1 MKTLVLLFAGML
13 FSTNSVMALDLN
25 KTTINTPNHYRY
37 VQPVTFVEN
46 GIEFSIFPDGNFDY
60 EFLYN
65 TTYYN
70 SNSRRS
76 SINASYSNPR
86 VSVNYTSTSPNR
98 NFISRDRNGTIRDI
112 GNIPINYDRTGN
124 VTQIGS
130 VFIGYGRGKN
140 ATLNRVGGLTV
151 NYNSWGQIVSTKGY
165 VNSNNRHVNYCVIEN
180 DLSNNYSHHNNND
193 SYYYY
198 KKNGKTKKLK
208 KRN

>member
-25 KTTINTPNHYRY
+25 ATTMDSPKHYRY

-46 GIEFSIFPDGNFDY
+46 GIEFSVFPDGNFDY
-60 EFLYN
+60 EFLYRE
-65 TTYYN
+65 TYYN

-76 SINASYSNPR
+76 SINASYNGPR
-86 VSVNYTSTSPNR
+86 VSINYTSNTSDR
-98 NFISRDRNGTIRDI
+98 NFVSTDRNGTIRVI
-112 GNIPINYDRTGN
+112 GNVPINYDRAGN

-140 ATLNRVGGLTV
+140 NTLNQVGGLSV
-151 NYNSWGQIVSTKGY
+151 NYNNWGQIVSTKGY
-165 VNSNNRHVNYCVIEN
+165 ININNRNADYCDVQDNSWNNNNHFEN
-180 DLSNNYSHHNNND
+180 DD
-193 SYYYY
+193 KYYYY
-198 KKNGKTKKLK
+198 MKNGKVKKMK